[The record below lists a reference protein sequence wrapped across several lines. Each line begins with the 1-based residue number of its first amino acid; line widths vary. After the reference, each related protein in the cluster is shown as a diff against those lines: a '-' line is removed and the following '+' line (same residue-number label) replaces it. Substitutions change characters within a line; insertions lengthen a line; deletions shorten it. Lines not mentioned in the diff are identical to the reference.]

1 MLFAHAAAAAWPE
14 FVPGLSQ
21 KVRWSAFPAMVQAPE
36 AAYAL
41 GVATKNRLGE
51 NVMKSLKLVLGAAS
65 MATLFLT
72 LTPVAY
78 GATITLRPNLD
89 AAPQMLVAS
98 LEKPSCATPH
108 TDAALAG
115 TPFFELPE
123 IAQAKGDS
131 GTSVVEVD
139 LLSSGALNHYALAQS
154 SGNPI
159 LDDSALRTARMTSYQ
174 PETQNCAAISGS
186 YLLVVDF

>member
-1 MLFAHAAAAAWPE
+1 
-14 FVPGLSQ
+14 
-21 KVRWSAFPAMVQAPE
+21 MVQVRE

-41 GVATKNRLGE
+41 HVATKNAVRCADRPFLTASLGE
-51 NVMKSLKLVLGAAS
+51 TVMKSQKLVVGVAS
-65 MATLFLT
+65 IATLFLT

-89 AAPQMLVAS
+89 STPQMLVAS
-98 LEKPSCATPH
+98 LEEPSCTTPH

-115 TPFFELPE
+115 IPYFEVPE
-123 IAQAKGDS
+123 IAEAKGDS

-139 LLSSGALNHYALAQS
+139 LLSSGALKHYALEQS
-154 SGNPI
+154 SGNPV
-159 LDDSALRTARMTSYQ
+159 LDDSALRTARMTKYQ
-174 PETQNCAAISGS
+174 PETRNCAAVPGS

>member
-1 MLFAHAAAAAWPE
+1 
-14 FVPGLSQ
+14 
-21 KVRWSAFPAMVQAPE
+21 
-36 AAYAL
+36 
-41 GVATKNRLGE
+41 
-51 NVMKSLKLVLGAAS
+51 MKSLKLVLGVAS

-78 GATITLRPNLD
+78 GATITLLPNLD
-89 AAPQMLVAS
+89 TTPQMLVAS
-98 LEKPSCATPH
+98 LEEPSCTTPH

-115 TPFFELPE
+115 IPFFEMPQ
-123 IAQAKGDS
+123 IAEAKGDG

-139 LLSSGALNHYALAQS
+139 LLSSGALNHYALEQS

-159 LDDSALRTARMTSYQ
+159 LDDSALRTARMTSYR
-174 PETQNCAAISGS
+174 PETKNCAAIPGS